1 MEDSSKLYEVAP
13 GLTIRWCLIP
23 PVPSP
28 PLCLD
33 CCAERGGTPGPSG
46 TTASATV
53 APRSS
58 TTVPSSSAGGV
69 DFWVAATHLPF
80 PPSCLTPHPI
90 AGYGFCA
97 CSLSSS
103 LRLMRRLPQGRW
115 TKTTATTTTTT
126 LETPEQ
132 DEQQQQAQKP
142 RKRPCALPTGQL
154 TDRTDKPTNR
164 PTEPNSNQRQRHN
177 NPNQQR
183 RPTTTD
189 NRPVNRQ
196 ALSNSGYLV
205 VPYGKFVR
213 EIQQVL

>member
-1 MEDSSKLYEVAP
+1 
-13 GLTIRWCLIP
+13 
-23 PVPSP
+23 
-28 PLCLD
+28 
-33 CCAERGGTPGPSG
+33 
-46 TTASATV
+46 
-53 APRSS
+53 
-58 TTVPSSSAGGV
+58 
-69 DFWVAATHLPF
+69 
-80 PPSCLTPHPI
+80 
-90 AGYGFCA
+90 
-97 CSLSSS
+97 
-103 LRLMRRLPQGRW
+103 MRRLPQGRW

-196 ALSNSGYLV
+196 TLSNSGYLV
-205 VPYGKFVR
+205 VPYGKFNRFCRSRPRGPLGNSTGFRKRWPVGLGRWAYYSLPISELERANHPAR
-213 EIQQVL
+213 EPAPTGALIAHAWR

>member
-1 MEDSSKLYEVAP
+1 VRDSTRSLP
-13 GLTIRWCLIP
+13 SSLSGLL
-23 PVPSP
+23 
-28 PLCLD
+28 
-33 CCAERGGTPGPSG
+33 RGAGRHAGPQWD
-46 TTASATV
+46 TSATV

-132 DEQQQQAQKP
+132 DEQQATTGTEAPQAP
-142 RKRPCALPTGQL
+142 LCLLPTGQL
-154 TDRTDKPTNR
+154 TDRTEPTSR
-164 PTEPNSNQRQRHN
+164 PTDRRNRTRTKDKDTTTRTN
-177 NPNQQR
+177 NGAQQQ
-183 RPTTTD
+183 PTTGQSTD
-189 NRPVNRQ
+189 KRSRTR
-196 ALSNSGYLV
+196 AT
-205 VPYGKFVR
+205 
-213 EIQQVL
+213 

>member
-13 GLTIRWCLIP
+13 GLTIRWCVIP

-80 PPSCLTPHPI
+80 PPSCLTPHSI
-90 AGYGFCA
+90 AGVFIVLIA
-97 CSLSSS
+97 SSDAALAAGS
-103 LRLMRRLPQGRW
+103 MDEDDGDHDDHDTGDSRAGRA
-115 TKTTATTTTTT
+115 ATTGT
-126 LETPEQ
+126 EAP
-132 DEQQQQAQKP
+132 QAP
-142 RKRPCALPTGQL
+142 LCLTNRPTNRPN
-154 TDRTDKPTNR
+154 RTDKPTNR

-196 ALSNSGYLV
+196 TLSNSGYLV

>member
-13 GLTIRWCLIP
+13 GLTIRWCVIP

-154 TDRTDKPTNR
+154 TDRTEPTSR
-164 PTEPNSNQRQRHN
+164 PTDRRNRTRTKDKDTTTRTN
-177 NPNQQR
+177 NGAQQQ
-183 RPTTTD
+183 PTTGQSTD
-189 NRPVNRQ
+189 KRSRTR
-196 ALSNSGYLV
+196 AT
-205 VPYGKFVR
+205 
-213 EIQQVL
+213 

>member
-13 GLTIRWCLIP
+13 GLTIRWCVIP

-97 CSLSSS
+97 CSLSPS

-132 DEQQQQAQKP
+132 DEQQATTGTEAPQAP
-142 RKRPCALPTGQL
+142 LCLTNRPTNRPN
-154 TDRTDKPTNR
+154 RTDKPTNR

-196 ALSNSGYLV
+196 TLSNSGYLV
-205 VPYGKFVR
+205 V
-213 EIQQVL
+213 QLSS

>member
-1 MEDSSKLYEVAP
+1 MRDSTRSLP
-13 GLTIRWCLIP
+13 SSLSGLL
-23 PVPSP
+23 
-28 PLCLD
+28 
-33 CCAERGGTPGPSG
+33 RGAGRHAGPQWD
-46 TTASATV
+46 TSATV

-69 DFWVAATHLPF
+69 DFWVAATYLPF

-154 TDRTDKPTNR
+154 TDRTEPTSR
-164 PTEPNSNQRQRHN
+164 PTDRRNRTRTKDKDTTTRTN
-177 NPNQQR
+177 NGAQQQ
-183 RPTTTD
+183 PTTGQSTD
-189 NRPVNRQ
+189 KRSRTR
-196 ALSNSGYLV
+196 AT
-205 VPYGKFVR
+205 
-213 EIQQVL
+213 

>member
-1 MEDSSKLYEVAP
+1 MRDSTRSLP
-13 GLTIRWCLIP
+13 SSLSGLL
-23 PVPSP
+23 
-28 PLCLD
+28 
-33 CCAERGGTPGPSG
+33 RGAGRHAGPQWD
-46 TTASATV
+46 TSATV

-154 TDRTDKPTNR
+154 TDRTEPTSR
-164 PTEPNSNQRQRHN
+164 PTD
-177 NPNQQR
+177 R
-183 RPTTTD
+183 RNRTRTKDKDTTTRTNNGAQQQPAE
-189 NRPVNRQ
+189 NRPVNGPPGFFLRRVFP
-196 ALSNSGYLV
+196 AEGSFFPTSWFTFFLLLSYIFPRFEKL
-205 VPYGKFVR
+205 K
-213 EIQQVL
+213 